1 MQGWSLE
8 MVDMP
13 FCLFQ
18 TQQQKLEVAFDKS
31 QIAHI
36 TLLMNYFD
44 FTMEDKSKI
53 FFFCLNAVSF
63 MQKLI
68 RLEDGSHVS

>member
-18 TQQQKLEVAFDKS
+18 TQQQKLQVAFDKS

-36 TLLMNYFD
+36 TLLMNYLN

-53 FFFCLNAVSF
+53 FFFA
-63 MQKLI
+63 
-68 RLEDGSHVS
+68 